1 MKKLGRTGKTF
12 GTVMAATVVLG
23 VATTGGAVAGGLVTS
38 AKIKN
43 NTIQSIDVRN
53 NNLTGTDIADGSLG
67 GADIADGSLSGA
79 DIADGSVGKSDLAGG
94 ARGFTS
100 IVTKRDVDTAVA
112 DGAVSTLTVVC
123 GAGQV
128 AIGGGAYVVFN
139 GLNFGGATGGILQR
153 SHPTLSGTTIF
164 DTPGNFPVA
173 DNTAPDG
180 WRTTVQNN
188 QGATEDAVH
197 YAICASK

>member
-1 MKKLGRTGKTF
+1 MKKLGRTGRTF

-67 GADIADGSLSGA
+67 GADIADGS
-79 DIADGSVGKSDLAGG
+79 VGKSDLAGG

-100 IVTKRDVDTAVA
+100 IVTRRGVDTAVA
-112 DGAVSTLTVVC
+112 DGAASTLTVVC